1 MRPVP
6 KFKFFNKTVSFKQH
20 DTKNS
25 FPHFCSFSFVSFK
38 NALKKLFS
46 QKIEDFL
53 LEKKSCLKRT
63 HPNVHYASN

>member
-1 MRPVP
+1 MRPVS

-25 FPHFCSFSFVSFK
+25 FPRFCSFSFVPFK

-46 QKIEDFL
+46 QKIENFL
-53 LEKKSCLKRT
+53 LEKKKLSKNDT
-63 HPNVHYASN
+63 P